1 MIKKPKRKTDRQ
13 KAEDRLDALYS
24 EYIRKRAM
32 QRVGGCERCGTP
44 KRTHTELQTMHFHS
58 RRKHTVRWDI
68 RNSAGGCGGCH
79 MYLDSH
85 IDAKQE
91 FARKLLGD
99 EEYERLYILA
109 EMTTKQSP
117 IDYNLI
123 GIYLKQK
130 IQELKGGIT

>member
-13 KAEDRLDALYS
+13 KTEDRLDALFS
-24 EYIRKRAM
+24 ELIRKRAM
-32 QRVGGCERCGTP
+32 ERVGGCERCGTS
-44 KRTHTELQTMHFHS
+44 KRTYKELQAMHFHS

-79 MYLDSH
+79 LYLDSH

-99 EEYERLYILA
+99 EEYERLYVLA

-130 IQELKGGIT
+130 IKELE

>member
-13 KAEDRLDALYS
+13 KTEDRLDALFR
-24 EYIRKRAM
+24 EFIRMRAM
-32 QRVGGCERCGTP
+32 ARVGGCERCGAMP
-44 KRTHTELQTMHFHS
+44 PGYKGLQTAHFHS

-68 RNSAGGCGGCH
+68 RNSVGLCGGCH

-91 FARKLLGD
+91 FAKKLLGD

-109 EMTTKQSP
+109 EMTTKPSP

-130 IQELKGGIT
+130 IKELEEV